1 MEKIIIND
9 IIPILVIMVLGYWFG
24 KITYFTDEQRQ
35 GFNKLVLNVALPAA
49 LFVSI
54 VKASREMLVE
64 DITLTLISLFGTV
77 GMFFLSFILCRAFFK
92 HNIQE
97 AAVCALI
104 AGSPTIGFLGF
115 AVLDPIYGNT
125 VDTNLVIA
133 IVAIIVNAITIPI
146 GFYLINIGLQRDAA
160 IAKRAAKKAAEAPAP
175 ATVAA
180 AAPALAGAGAGGGT
194 IAVDPNGP
202 RPAKGTDEEREW
214 KKLHKAEEKI
224 EKAEA
229 HMEKVQDKEASK
241 AAYLAKKKEDPH
253 YKKPHSQN
261 AEAVINAL
269 KEPVVWSPILAVVL
283 VILGVR
289 VPESFDPSFE
299 LIAKANSG
307 VAVLAAGL
315 ALSTVRF
322 SLGAETLWNTFFRLI
337 LTPAVILFFAILFG
351 MANDGDKLGMLIM
364 AVALP
369 PAFSGI
375 IISARY
381 NIYVQEGASSV
392 AVSTAGFAVTSILW
406 IWLVPIIQAM
416 FVH

>member
-77 GMFFLSFILCRAFFK
+77 GMFFLSFILCRAFFH

-160 IAKRAAKKAAEAPAP
+160 IAKRAAKKAAEAPAT